1 MTQKEDNPISKKEEE
16 EPQGKNDDG
25 DGVHHH
31 HHHHH
36 HHQEDHKQATKGNH
50 DKKEQWGSQ
59 AEFFLATIGYS
70 IGMGSLTRFPYVAM
84 K

>member
-1 MTQKEDNPISKKEEE
+1 MTQQEDNPISKKEEQ
-16 EPQGKNDDG
+16 PQADDDDDEKGKQ
-25 DGVHHH
+25 
-31 HHHHH
+31 HHHH
-36 HHQEDHKQATKGNH
+36 HHQEDHKAARGKH